1 MTTNALTTDA
11 LTTDALTTDALGA
24 ATRPGSPPGRLA
36 RTAVLASAG
45 LTIMAPALIAPSLPA
60 MAGHFD
66 DQTAVRLALTITSLA
81 IAVGAPLA
89 GVLADRI
96 GRRPV
101 LLGGLAVYAVA
112 GSAGLVVPN
121 LGTLLATRAVLGLGV
136 AAVTTAVG
144 ALLTDWFTGRRRATY
159 LGYQQAAASLGGV
172 VLLPLAGL
180 LADVGWR
187 APFWL
192 YAVAAPIAALALVA
206 VPRTRS
212 VPAARPSGGT
222 TSSGTPSPRL
232 AGRVVGLYLLALA
245 ATAVFYMAPTQLPFL
260 LGEMGAGPGVVG
272 VAIAGSTLTSLAG
285 SLAFPAVRRR
295 LSPTAITLAALA
307 LLGAGWTLIG
317 QAGGLGLVVIGL
329 LVGGAGV
336 GLTVPNL
343 NLRLGDLAPDGRRGR
358 ILAGLVTGIFLGQ
371 FLSPL
376 AAGPL
381 VTSAGPEGAFVAAGL
396 LTLVGAALA
405 ASLLLPRRGR

>member
-1 MTTNALTTDA
+1 MTTQTLRAEV
-11 LTTDALTTDALGA
+11 LGA
-24 ATRPGSPPGRLA
+24 QAPGRPA
-36 RTAVLASAG
+36 RAAVLAAAS

-60 MAGHFD
+60 MAGHFRD
-66 DQTAVRLALTITSLA
+66 ETLVRLALTVTSLA

-89 GVLADRI
+89 GALADRL
-96 GRRPV
+96 GRRLV
-101 LLGGLAVYAVA
+101 LLAGLVAYAVA
-112 GSAGLVVPN
+112 GTAGLVVTG
-121 LGTLLATRAVLGLGV
+121 LGTLLATRAALGLAVG
-136 AAVTTAVG
+136 AVTTAVG
-144 ALLTDWFTGRRRATY
+144 ALITDWFTGPRRATY

-192 YAVAAPIAALALVA
+192 YAVAAPVAGLVLAAVPRSGSARAEGRRPAASDAPAPGTNGRVLGLYALALVA
-206 VPRTRS
+206 
-212 VPAARPSGGT
+212 
-222 TSSGTPSPRL
+222 
-232 AGRVVGLYLLALA
+232 
-245 ATAVFYMAPTQLPFL
+245 TAVFFMAPTQLPFL
-260 LGEMGAGPGVVG
+260 LGGLGVGPGVVG

-307 LLGAGWTLIG
+307 LLGVGWALIG
-317 QAGGLGLVVIGL
+317 RADGLGLVVAGL
-329 LVGGAGV
+329 LVGGIGV

-343 NLRLGDLAPDGRRGR
+343 NLRLGDLAPAGRRGQV
-358 ILAGLVTGIFLGQ
+358 LAGLVAGIFLGQ

-381 VTSAGPEGAFVAAGL
+381 VAAVGPDGAFTAAGL
-396 LTLVGAALA
+396 LTTAGAALA
-405 ASLLLPRRGR
+405 APFLLRPHRGR